1 MSRTL
6 IDKIIKVITESDHE
20 VVLPLVHV
28 LLEPP
33 IKSPPEKDVSDD
45 YYVELV
51 KDWLDDL
58 QAMMHKADKVDD
70 MENNIA
76 WIDQLIDNIDYTLS
90 DMRNYTD
97 V

>member
-1 MSRTL
+1 MTL
-6 IDKIIKVITESDHE
+6 IHKIIEVIKKSDHE
-20 VVLPLVHV
+20 VVMPLITV
-28 LLEPP
+28 LDAE
-33 IKSPPEKDVSDD
+33 INRDDD

-51 KDWLDDL
+51 EDWLDDL
-58 QAMMHKADKVDD
+58 QAMHTKAEKVDD
-70 MENNIA
+70 LENNIA

>member
-1 MSRTL
+1 MTL
-6 IDKIIKVITESDHE
+6 IHKIIEVIKKSDHE
-20 VVLPLVHV
+20 VVMPLVTV
-28 LLEPP
+28 LDAE
-33 IKSPPEKDVSDD
+33 INQDDD

-51 KDWLDDL
+51 NDWLDDL
-58 QAMMHKADKVDD
+58 QEMHTKAEKVDD
-70 MENNIA
+70 LENNIA

>member
-1 MSRTL
+1 MTL
-6 IDKIIKVITESDHE
+6 IHKIIEAIKKSDHE
-20 VVLPLVHV
+20 VVMPLVTV
-28 LLEPP
+28 LDAE
-33 IKSPPEKDVSDD
+33 INQDDD

-51 KDWLDDL
+51 NDWLDDL
-58 QAMMHKADKVDD
+58 QVMHTKAEKVDD
-70 MENNIA
+70 LENNIA

>member
-1 MSRTL
+1 MTL
-6 IDKIIKVITESDHE
+6 IHKIIEVIKKSDHE
-20 VVLPLVHV
+20 VVMPLVTV
-28 LLEPP
+28 LDAE
-33 IKSPPEKDVSDD
+33 IIEDDD

-51 KDWLDDL
+51 NDWLDDL
-58 QAMMHKADKVDD
+58 QAMHTKAEKVDD
-70 MENNIA
+70 LENNIA

>member
-1 MSRTL
+1 MTL
-6 IDKIIKVITESDHE
+6 IHKIIEVIKKSDHE
-20 VVLPLVHV
+20 VVMPLVTV
-28 LLEPP
+28 LDAE
-33 IKSPPEKDVSDD
+33 IIEDDD

-51 KDWLDDL
+51 NDWLDDL
-58 QAMMHKADKVDD
+58 QAMHTKAEKVDD

>member
-1 MSRTL
+1 MTL
-6 IDKIIKVITESDHE
+6 IHKIIEVIKKSDHE
-20 VVLPLVHV
+20 VVMPLVTV
-28 LLEPP
+28 LDAE
-33 IKSPPEKDVSDD
+33 IIEDDD

-51 KDWLDDL
+51 NDWLDDL

>member
-1 MSRTL
+1 MTL
-6 IDKIIKVITESDHE
+6 MHKIIEAIQESDHE
-20 VVLPLVHV
+20 AVAPLVTV
-28 LLEPP
+28 LDAE
-33 IKSPPEKDVSDD
+33 IIEDDD

-51 KDWLDDL
+51 NDWLDDL
-58 QAMMHKADKVDD
+58 QAMHTKAEKVDD

>member
-1 MSRTL
+1 MTL
-6 IDKIIKVITESDHE
+6 MHKIIEAIQESDHE
-20 VVLPLVHV
+20 AVAPLVTV
-28 LLEPP
+28 LDAE
-33 IKSPPEKDVSDD
+33 IIEDDD

-51 KDWLDDL
+51 NDWLDDV
-58 QAMMHKADKVDD
+58 QAMHTKAEKVDD

>member
-20 VVLPLVHV
+20 VVLPLVDV

>member
-1 MSRTL
+1 MTL
-6 IDKIIKVITESDHE
+6 IHKIIEVIKKSDHE
-20 VVLPLVHV
+20 VVMPLVTV
-28 LLEPP
+28 LDAE
-33 IKSPPEKDVSDD
+33 INQDDD

>member
-1 MSRTL
+1 MTL
-6 IDKIIKVITESDHE
+6 IHKIIEVIKKSDHE
-20 VVLPLVHV
+20 VVMPLVTV
-28 LLEPP
+28 LDAE
-33 IKSPPEKDVSDD
+33 INQDDD

-90 DMRNYTD
+90 DMRNYTE

>member
-1 MSRTL
+1 MTL
-6 IDKIIKVITESDHE
+6 IHKIIEVIKKSDHE
-20 VVLPLVHV
+20 VVMPLVTV
-28 LLEPP
+28 LDAE
-33 IKSPPEKDVSDD
+33 IIEDDD

-51 KDWLDDL
+51 NDWLDDL
-58 QAMMHKADKVDD
+58 QAMMHKAEKVDD

>member
-1 MSRTL
+1 MTL
-6 IDKIIKVITESDHE
+6 IHKIIEVIKKSDHE
-20 VVLPLVHV
+20 VVMPLVTV
-28 LLEPP
+28 LDAE
-33 IKSPPEKDVSDD
+33 IIEDDD

-51 KDWLDDL
+51 NDWLDDL
-58 QAMMHKADKVDD
+58 QEMHTKAEKVDD
-70 MENNIA
+70 LENNIA